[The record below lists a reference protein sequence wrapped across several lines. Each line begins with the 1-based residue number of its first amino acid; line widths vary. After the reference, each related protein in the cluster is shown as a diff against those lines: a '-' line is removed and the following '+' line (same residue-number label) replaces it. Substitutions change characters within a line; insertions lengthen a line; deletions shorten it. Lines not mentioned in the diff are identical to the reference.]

1 MTRRPSSLDSARFRA
16 WLLAIAGVPI
26 GLLYLWRTVV
36 LPAVGG
42 TAPLD
47 FQDNYMAAAA
57 KIAAGHDPYDLCLIQ
72 GCPGQPFRLLPLAG
86 VQYVTPPPVAW
97 LLQPLVGADP
107 RIQLAVV
114 ITILQLSLVVFLV
127 TTIRALDIASRQ
139 MVVLMALVAI
149 AFEPVIGNLDEG
161 QINLVLLGLSGV
173 WLLGWVAGDRW
184 WGGVALGAAVA
195 IKLLQAPLGLLLL
208 WGRRW
213 RMVAGA
219 LLAGVALWLIAVP
232 QYLPEYLLKVA
243 PVLSAGTGLFE
254 NHSPGGTVARL
265 LNPDSFLGASADTP
279 VAARVV
285 TFVIALLALGVTFW
299 VLGRNP
305 RTDHMGR
312 ALEAA
317 AVVAAGPLIAS
328 YSWGTHLVL
337 LLLPMLVLI
346 AWAVPRRDWLVVGLV
361 AAGWMLIGPGHKLM
375 QTLLVSGYSNL
386 VVLRLMAEFGAVG
399 ITSIWVAS
407 LVALRRSADRLDA
420 AHEDGAKKEE
430 HDRAR
435 KDDAVPTIAV
445 GSVQVVDQRPTEE
458 RDDRLR
464 QRQGDVEDPHVLG

>member
-1 MTRRPSSLDSARFRA
+1 L
-16 WLLAIAGVPI
+16 LLALAGLPIALV
-26 GLLYLWRTVV
+26 YVWRTV
-36 LPAVGG
+36 LLAAVGG

-57 KIAAGHDPYDLCLIQ
+57 KIALGKDPYDLCLIQ
-72 GCPGQPFRLLPLAG
+72 GCPGQPFKLLPLAG

-97 LLQPLVGADP
+97 MLQPLVGADP
-107 RIQLAVV
+107 RLQLAVV
-114 ITILQLSLVVFLV
+114 IAVLQVSLLIFLV
-127 TTIRALDIASRQ
+127 TTIRALGVASWQ
-139 MVVLMALVAI
+139 IVALLVLVAI

-173 WLLGWVAGDRW
+173 WLLGWVGGDRW
-184 WGGVALGAAVA
+184 WGGAALGAAVA

-219 LLAGVALWLIAVP
+219 VVAGLALWLLAVP

-265 LNPDSFLGASADTP
+265 FNPDSFLGASSDTP
-279 VAARVV
+279 LAARAI
-285 TFVIALLALGVTFW
+285 TTLIALVALAVTFW
-299 VLGRNP
+299 VLGRRP
-305 RTDHMGR
+305 RTDRMDR

-317 AVVAAGPLIAS
+317 ALVAAGPLVAT

-337 LLLPMLVLI
+337 LLMPMLVLI

-361 AAGWMLIGPGHKLM
+361 AAGWLLIGPGHKFM

-386 VVLRLMAEFGAVG
+386 VVLRLMAEFGVVG
-399 ITSIWVAS
+399 LTAIWVAS
-407 LVALRRSADRLDA
+407 LIAVRRSADRLDS
-420 AHEDGAKKEE
+420 AHEDSAQDQEHKRAGE
-430 HDRAR
+430 HDAI
-435 KDDAVPTIAV
+435 PTISMRAIE
-445 GSVQVVDQRPTEE
+445 VVD
-458 RDDRLR
+458 
-464 QRQGDVEDPHVLG
+464 